1 MRALSACVAAVLPM
15 SCHLFRSWKH
25 CLLPHLLPHLTSC
38 LMFGVRGRPGVVA
51 MLAMVAV
58 AAMPVLAHAAA
69 YKGRDAVTLNFPNA
83 DVDAVARAMAAILGR
98 DIVVDP
104 RVKGNVTLYTQD
116 PVSPA
121 QAQAMFVATLR
132 GAGYAVVD
140 AQGLLKVLP
149 EAEARV
155 QAGVVQASTA
165 GGLPQGGAKT
175 AGMRDQVATQVFKV
189 VNVSATG
196 LVATLR
202 PLIGA
207 NGLINVDAASNSL
220 VVTDYLS
227 NMGRLQTVLAALD
240 TPGATDVE
248 AMPLHHAMAAQM
260 AYTVQKL
267 VDEGGVGGAAGAA
280 AAGGGNTVK
289 VLADPF
295 SNSLLVKAPNQARLA
310 AVRSLVA
317 RLDQAG
323 AEGVAGSNVH
333 VIYLKYA
340 EAVRLAPVLRA
351 SFSAPTGRLATTNG
365 AGSEG
370 GGSGEGG
377 GASGGA
383 SGAGTGGAS
392 AGGAASSGKSG
403 DNAQATAP
411 AAAVPQPV
419 TGGYIQADPASNAL
433 IVTAPEALFRPM
445 QAVIAQ
451 LDTPRAQV
459 YVESLVVEVDASR
472 SYDVGVKWQ
481 EIFNISKSTELTLG
495 TIASAVAAQSGTN
508 ILSTAN
514 VVTLDNEEARIVVG
528 QNVPFVTG
536 SYTSSSSG
544 STNPFQTIERKDV
557 GITLRIKPQIGA
569 DGRIRMSIYQES
581 SSVSSTTV
589 AGTSNA
595 GPTTNTRSID
605 THVVVQDGHIIVL
618 GGLIEDSDTNGAEVM
633 PGMWKLPILGGL
645 FRDETKSRSKRNLV
659 VFLRPHVMR
668 DDAAADALSL
678 DRYALIRASQ
688 QALPSDPM
696 RVLQAGETEPAP
708 ELPAKPGMAQ

>member
-1 MRALSACVAAVLPM
+1 MPARWSLCLKKCLWSWLVGALVFVVGGTWVLP
-15 SCHLFRSWKH
+15 SQ
-25 CLLPHLLPHLTSC
+25 
-38 LMFGVRGRPGVVA
+38 
-51 MLAMVAV
+51 
-58 AAMPVLAHAAA
+58 AAP
-69 YKGRDAVTLNFPNA
+69 YKGRDAVTLDFPNA
-83 DVDAVARAMAAILGR
+83 DVEALARAMAAILGR
-98 DIVVDP
+98 NIVVDP
-104 RVKGNVTLYTQD
+104 RVKGQVTLYTQD
-116 PVSPA
+116 AVSPA
-121 QAQAMFVATLR
+121 QAQAMFVSALR
-132 GAGYAVVD
+132 GAGFAVVD
-140 AQGLLKVLP
+140 ADGLLKVLP

-155 QAGVVQASTA
+155 QAGVVRVVAGTA
-165 GGLPQGGAKT
+165 DLTAKGANVKGSY
-175 AGMRDQVATQVFKV
+175 AKGGMRDQVATQVFRV
-189 VNVSATG
+189 VHVNATAMVS
-196 LVATLR
+196 VLR

-227 NMGRLQTVLAALD
+227 NMSRLQTVLAALD
-240 TPGATDVE
+240 IPSATDVE
-248 AMPLHHAMAAQM
+248 VMPLRHALATQM

-267 VDEGGVGGAAGAA
+267 VDEGGVGGAAGAGA
-280 AAGGGNTVK
+280 AAATSAGSSGVK
-289 VLADPF
+289 VVADAF
-295 SNSLLVKAPNQARLA
+295 NNSLLVKAPNQARLA

-333 VIYLKYA
+333 VVYLKYA
-340 EAVRLAPVLRA
+340 EATRLAPVLRA
-351 SFSAPTGRLATTNG
+351 SFAAPTGGLVSSSGG
-365 AGSEG
+365 ADGGGGSASQGASASSSGG
-370 GGSGEGG
+370 GGSGTGG
-377 GASGGA
+377 SASSASASGKGSGESSQA
-383 SGAGTGGAS
+383 ST
-392 AGGAASSGKSG
+392 
-403 DNAQATAP
+403 P
-411 AAAVPQPV
+411 AAAVAQPV

-433 IVTAPEALFRPM
+433 IITAPEALFRPM

-595 GPTTNTRSID
+595 GPTTNTRAID
-605 THVVVQDGHIIVL
+605 THVVVQDGHMIVL

-645 FRDETKSRSKRNLV
+645 FRDETKSRTKRNLV

-668 DDAAADALSL
+668 DDAATDAISI
-678 DRYALIRASQ
+678 DRYALIRARQ
-688 QALPSDPM
+688 QGLPPDPM
-696 RVLQAGETEPAP
+696 KVLQQGEHEPPP
-708 ELPAKPGMAQ
+708 ELPEQPGMAQ